1 MFVFGNVN
9 KDSIASNSDNS
20 FMELSQRSRRVLT
33 EIGFLAEIWNPGTR
47 KTTGIVHLST
57 EFNYAK
63 GVLTKI
69 FF

>member
-1 MFVFGNVN
+1 
-9 KDSIASNSDNS
+9 
-20 FMELSQRSRRVLT
+20 MELSQRSRRVLT
-33 EIGFLAEIWNPGTR
+33 EIGFLAEMWNPGTR

-69 FF
+69 LF